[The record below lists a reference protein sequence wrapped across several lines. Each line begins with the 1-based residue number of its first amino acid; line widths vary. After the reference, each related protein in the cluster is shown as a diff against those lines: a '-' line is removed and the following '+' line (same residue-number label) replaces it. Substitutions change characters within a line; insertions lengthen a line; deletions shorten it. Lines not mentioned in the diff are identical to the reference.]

1 MSLSGLLDGK
11 YEILRRLGSGG
22 MGEVYLVRHLHLQQ
36 LRVLKVLRADLAA
49 DEGAAQ
55 RFHQEAR
62 TAIQIKHPNV
72 AILYDYSQLPDGRFY
87 MIWEHIE
94 GEDIGAR
101 IRSRGPLPPALAVE
115 LGVQALRGLDAIHSG
130 GVIHRDISPDNLMLT
145 TDRKDREI
153 VKIIDLGL
161 AKDLGS
167 NLELTQAGTFLGKL
181 QYCSPEQ
188 AGYRRGEALDARSDL
203 YSFSLVLYEMLSGLP
218 PFESESQHGYVL
230 KRLSEEPIPLS
241 ERLGSA
247 GLPSGLE
254 QVVMRGLARDR
265 ENRFH
270 DAIEYIKALVEVGH
284 SLGRDDSRGFA
295 VPPAAVVPV
304 APRPA
309 APASTVPTVKP
320 APKKSSEL
328 SMDERLQ
335 LLAQIDEAA
344 RRVKETSKVH
354 TDAEI
359 ALREG
364 RFEEA
369 REHVRRLEAANP
381 RMQGLT
387 ELKARLAEHEQ
398 VAKRREQVRQAE
410 QMLEKYLLE
419 KQQTLAALALETL
432 LEIYPNHPKR
442 GDYEAWVKLLGDEAQ
457 QAKRAEDAMSQ
468 GRRSLARN
476 DLEGARRALQELEK
490 CDPAGKMSAALLAEI
505 REAEHQEAAAT
516 TGEARRQELDRALES
531 GDAAAAEQA
540 LAALESLSTVPRVT
554 IASYRRR
561 LDELQSQVAA
571 QSAERS
577 FEVRFRE
584 RVRAQDF
591 GGAREVA
598 LELER
603 LAPKSGKPAAMF
615 AEVSRAEEASRRRQ
629 SVVVGLAQLE
639 AFLEAGQ
646 IQQAEVAVKIL
657 TQLDPDRVELQDA
670 RRRLEELKRRR

>member
-1 MSLSGLLDGK
+1 
-11 YEILRRLGSGG
+11 
-22 MGEVYLVRHLHLQQ
+22 
-36 LRVLKVLRADLAA
+36 
-49 DEGAAQ
+49 
-55 RFHQEAR
+55 
-62 TAIQIKHPNV
+62 
-72 AILYDYSQLPDGRFY
+72 
-87 MIWEHIE
+87 
-94 GEDIGAR
+94 
-101 IRSRGPLPPALAVE
+101 
-115 LGVQALRGLDAIHSG
+115 
-130 GVIHRDISPDNLMLT
+130 
-145 TDRKDREI
+145 
-153 VKIIDLGL
+153 
-161 AKDLGS
+161 
-167 NLELTQAGTFLGKL
+167 
-181 QYCSPEQ
+181 
-188 AGYRRGEALDARSDL
+188 
-203 YSFSLVLYEMLSGLP
+203 MLSGLP

-230 KRLSEEPIPLS
+230 KRLSEDPIPLS
-241 ERLGSA
+241 DRLGP
-247 GLPSGLE
+247 GNLPSGLE

-295 VPPAAVVPV
+295 LPTAAPTPPKPV
-304 APRPA
+304 APVAA
-309 APASTVPTVKP
+309 APTPAVKP
-320 APKKSSEL
+320 PPKKSSEL

-442 GDYEAWVKLLGDEAQ
+442 GDYEAWVKLLGDESQ

-468 GRRSLARN
+468 GRRSLARS
-476 DLEGARRALQELEK
+476 DLDGARRALQELEK
-490 CDPAGKMSAALLAEI
+490 YDPAGKMSAALLAEI
-505 REAEHQEAAAT
+505 REAEHQEVAAT
-516 TGEARRQELDRALES
+516 AGEARRLELDRALES

-540 LAALESLSTVPRVT
+540 LAALESLSTIPRVT

-561 LDELQSQVAA
+561 LDELQSQVAV

-603 LAPKSGKPAAMF
+603 LAPRSGKPAAMF

-646 IQQAEVAVKIL
+646 VQQAEVAVKIL

-670 RRRLEELKRRR
+670 RRRLEDLKRRR